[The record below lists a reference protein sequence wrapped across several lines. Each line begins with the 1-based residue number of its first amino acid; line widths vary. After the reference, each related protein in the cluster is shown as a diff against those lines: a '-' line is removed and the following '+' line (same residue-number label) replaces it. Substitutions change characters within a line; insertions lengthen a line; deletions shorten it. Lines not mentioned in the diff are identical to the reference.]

1 MTRSFSSA
9 DASADFLVV
18 VVLSLVVVLL
28 CFSCVLG
35 GCEVRFGA
43 RSVRVL
49 NGRRRA
55 STPLYRVLGL
65 PCRRVQQG
73 CVCSKTA
80 VLDVFQ
86 PSIDRSSMGAFRPFP
101 PSFLPSASNRGWAC
115 IWFQR
120 EFVPPTR
127 LGWSLADAWGVR
139 QGEGGGVFGFA
150 LESLRRLERQV

>member
-9 DASADFLVV
+9 DASADLLVV

-28 CFSCVLG
+28 CFSCVSG
-35 GCEVRFGA
+35 GCGVRFGA

-49 NGRRRA
+49 NGPRRA

-80 VLDVFQ
+80 ALDVFQ
-86 PSIDRSSMGAFRPFP
+86 PSIDRSSMELLDLS
-101 PSFLPSASNRGWAC
+101 SFLPSLCVKPGMGLRL
-115 IWFQR
+115 
-120 EFVPPTR
+120 VP
-127 LGWSLADAWGVR
+127 
-139 QGEGGGVFGFA
+139 EGICSAHAAGLVFG
-150 LESLRRLERQV
+150 